1 MKMFHSVIS
10 FYVLGCPFFLFML
23 VEIRSFQVHWQFF
36 LNQKKNNN
44 GFWAQDFLTNA
55 LQLIPLMAARCDF
68 LIKRLYQIISS
79 REVGMLV
86 DNIQKNCMITTLFII
101 IIIIFTLFFFTLD
114 YFNIIILKI
123 IFF

>member
-1 MKMFHSVIS
+1 MKMFTSVIS
-10 FYVLGCPFFLFML
+10 FYVLGCPFF
-23 VEIRSFQVHWQFF
+23 SFHVSRNSEFSSPLAIF
-36 LNQKKNNN
+36 SEPEKKNN

-86 DNIQKNCMITTLFII
+86 DNIQNCMITTLFII
-101 IIIIFTLFFFTLD
+101 IIIFFTLFFFK
-114 YFNIIILKI
+114 IILI
-123 IFF
+123 

>member
-1 MKMFHSVIS
+1 MYWAV
-10 FYVLGCPFFLFML
+10 PFFLFML
-23 VEIRSFQVHWQFF
+23 VEIQSFQVHWQFF

-68 LIKRLYQIISS
+68 LMKRPYQIISS

-86 DNIQKNCMITTLFII
+86 DKIQNCMITTLFII
-101 IIIIFTLFFFTLD
+101 IIIIIYFIFFLILD
-114 YFNIIILKI
+114 YFNIFLTITILN
-123 IFF
+123 

>member
-1 MKMFHSVIS
+1 MYWAV
-10 FYVLGCPFFLFML
+10 PFFLFML
-23 VEIRSFQVHWQFF
+23 VEIQSFQVHWQFF

-86 DNIQKNCMITTLFII
+86 DNIQNCMITTLFII
-101 IIIIFTLFFFTLD
+101 IIIIFTFFFLD

-123 IFF
+123 MFFFLNIILIYF